1 MSSHTST
8 RPLWELGIEAK
19 LLVGGDARWLP
30 SASPPPPRGSE
41 IKRKLI
47 LEPGCLNHFGSH
59 ISEANMGQT
68 SPDRRVILR
77 GLGFGWGRA
86 EN

>member
-59 ISEANMGQT
+59 ISEANMRQT

-77 GLGFGWGRA
+77 GLEVWVGEG
-86 EN
+86 